1 MGLPEIII
9 DFKTAGATA
18 IRRSGRG
25 TVGLLVSGSGAAQ
38 SFSSLSQAEGAGL
51 SPENFFLVRLCFLGG
66 PASVK
71 LVFTGTD
78 VQAGLEQAARAAL
91 GGWLCAPE
99 LDGDTVAAFMRN
111 RRKSG
116 EALRCVV
123 ANATAPDNEGIVN
136 FMAEGLSLTLDD
148 TAVPVTAAQYAPR
161 IAGILAGLSLTRSAT
176 YYPLPE
182 ATDFTPRA
190 DPDSDVE
197 AGRLILCRGAG
208 GIRLGR
214 GVNSLTTLS
223 DAKGSAFQK
232 IKIAEGIDL
241 IRQDIRTAFETGYIG
256 QVLNDYDSKLLL
268 VTAVNGYLAQLE
280 GSVLD
285 AAYDNRAEIDL
296 SAQQTY
302 LLSQGIDTKEMT
314 ETQILKANT
323 GSQVFLAAALRFVDA
338 MEDLYLQVRM

>member
-1 MGLPEIII
+1 M
-9 DFKTAGATA
+9 
-18 IRRSGRG
+18 
-25 TVGLLVSGSGAAQ
+25 
-38 SFSSLSQAEGAGL
+38 
-51 SPENFFLVRLCFLGG
+51 
-66 PASVK
+66 
-71 LVFTGTD
+71 
-78 VQAGLEQAARAAL
+78 
-91 GGWLCAPE
+91 
-99 LDGDTVAAFMRN
+99 
-111 RRKSG
+111 
-116 EALRCVV
+116 
-123 ANATAPDNEGIVN
+123 
-136 FMAEGLSLTLDD
+136 
-148 TAVPVTAAQYAPR
+148 
-161 IAGILAGLSLTRSAT
+161 
-176 YYPLPE
+176 
-182 ATDFTPRA
+182 
-190 DPDSDVE
+190 E